1 MGADQH
7 HCRKRKIAAD
17 DAIKRERERNGN
29 HCSQRAGEPRNIADS
44 GTGHEEQYGFLV
56 KVIHSSAN
64 HCLLVS
70 LASLA
75 ERLGRE
81 VALRTGAFIARAWR
95 SW

>member
-7 HCRKRKIAAD
+7 HCRKRKIAEG

-64 HCLLVS
+64 HCLL
-70 LASLA
+70 ASLA
-75 ERLGRE
+75 ERLGVE
-81 VALRTGAFIARAWR
+81 VALRTGAFIAAGMGQ
-95 SW
+95 S